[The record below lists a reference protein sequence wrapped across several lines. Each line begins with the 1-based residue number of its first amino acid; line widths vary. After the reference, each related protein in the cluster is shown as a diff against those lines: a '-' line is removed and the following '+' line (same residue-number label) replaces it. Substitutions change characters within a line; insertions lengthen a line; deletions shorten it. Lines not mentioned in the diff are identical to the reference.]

1 LKKPDRKW
9 VAILVL
15 LAGMAWG
22 AAPGANPA
30 PQHPPAA
37 LEKNLISGG

>member
-9 VAILVL
+9 IAVLAL

-22 AAPGANPA
+22 VSATPHHGP
-30 PQHPPAA
+30 
-37 LEKNLISGG
+37 LGSGKNLISGG